1 MLAVADIEVDGWFV
15 GVAWFWLRGANGA
28 GAALAGM
35 RRARGMTQ
43 AQLARHLGVN
53 RTTVIGMEAGRP
65 PGQERFF
72 RATGWLG
79 YDLVAVP
86 RGSTVTVTEP
96 RAVAGEDGASPEDDG
111 VGE

>member
-1 MLAVADIEVDGWFV
+1 MT
-15 GVAWFWLRGANGA
+15 WFWLRGTDGA

-43 AQLARHLGVN
+43 AQLARQLGAD
-53 RTTVIGMEAGRP
+53 RTTVVAMEAGRP

-72 RATGWLG
+72 RALSWLG

-86 RGSTVTVTEP
+86 RGATVTVIEP
-96 RAVAGEDGASPEDDG
+96 DTPVRPPGLRRGGESDEAGE
-111 VGE
+111 